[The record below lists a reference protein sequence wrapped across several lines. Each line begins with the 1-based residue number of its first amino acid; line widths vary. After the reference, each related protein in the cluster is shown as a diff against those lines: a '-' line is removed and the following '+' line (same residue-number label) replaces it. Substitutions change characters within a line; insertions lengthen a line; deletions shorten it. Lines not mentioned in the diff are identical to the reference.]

1 MIHILMLRGQEA
13 STHGLIKMAI
23 EVSKRESEKIHFHVL
38 LNIIYLF
45 IYLLFLVN
53 LANWNN
59 ISF

>member
-53 LANWNN
+53 LAN
-59 ISF
+59 